1 MEVFNPA
8 LELKRY
14 RDWAPTTFDARG
26 LALCSGDEDDR
37 GDWYVV
43 PVIRTRDSGPPE
55 ESNFSAALGIMGGES
70 ETVEVHRFGHWACGW
85 FEVILAAPERLVD
98 AFTVAK
104 RLDDHPV
111 LDEDDL
117 CRREWDAAAETWQR
131 GYNVGERIRWI
142 REHGH
147 TCETLGDLLG
157 CVRGDEVPMPPNG
170 DIYSLVG

>member
-1 MEVFNPA
+1 MDVSNPD
-8 LELKRY
+8 LELTRY
-14 RDWAPTTFDARG
+14 RDWAPTGYDRRG

-43 PVIRTRDSGPPE
+43 PVIRTRDSGPLE

-85 FEVILAAPERLVD
+85 FEVILAEPGRLVD

-117 CRREWDAAAETWQR
+117 CRREWEAAAETWR
-131 GYNVGERIRWI
+131 TFHGVAGRIRWI

-147 TCETLGDLLG
+147 TCETLGDLLA

-170 DIYSLVG
+170 DIHSLVG